1 MFIEKKENRMNLLNY
16 WMNYWRRLLE
26 NGFYI
31 YWNTINLKDD
41 IRSSK
46 DDFYKWRLYYM
57 EGAET
62 KDDIAV

>member
-1 MFIEKKENRMNLLNY
+1 MFIEKKENRMKLLNY

-26 NGFYI
+26 NGFYM

-46 DDFYKWRLYYM
+46 DDFYKWSLYYM